1 MTESALDTLTHRLDR
16 LEEIRPSQKA
26 RPIGHRRDRKMKK
39 ISSISGIAALVVFLV
54 LVPMTYGQS
63 SPPGADVTGTWQG
76 QWTAGRFSGDVSL
89 KLTQQGSAVTGTISM
104 ERTLRFGAGEKPIR
118 NGQVSGGAF
127 SFTADGENITLD
139 ARLNIHDGRMSGEA
153 APVGWNVRFDLK
165 KVQ

>member
-1 MTESALDTLTHRLDR
+1 
-16 LEEIRPSQKA
+16 
-26 RPIGHRRDRKMKK
+26 MKK
-39 ISSISGIAALVVFLV
+39 IGSICGVATLVIFFVSDTI
-54 LVPMTYGQS
+54 TYGQVQS
-63 SPPGADVTGTWQG
+63 SPPGVDVTGTWQG
-76 QWTAGRFSGDVSL
+76 HWRSGFKCCSGDVSL

-104 ERTLRFGAGEKPIR
+104 ERSLRFSAGEKPIR

-153 APVGWNVRFDLK
+153 APVGWNVRFNLK